1 MYTLLMIVR
10 LPDTIRCFDKAMWSV
25 TVLVTGVLDNTD
37 VGWIALVE
45 IFRAVT
51 NVVEIIDVRFVLLI
65 SIVLILITCEENL
78 EVDMVRFV
86 GKLDRIV

>member
-1 MYTLLMIVR
+1 MIVR
-10 LPDTIRCFDKAMWSV
+10 LPDTIRCFDEAMWSV

-45 IFRAVT
+45 IFGAVI

-65 SIVLILITCEENL
+65 SIVLVLITFKENL
-78 EVDMVRFV
+78 ESEVVTFV

>member
-10 LPDTIRCFDKAMWSV
+10 LPDTIRCFDKAMGSV

-51 NVVEIIDVRFVLLI
+51 NMVEIIDVRFVLLI
-65 SIVLILITCEENL
+65 SIVLVLIAFKENL
-78 EVDMVRFV
+78 ESEVVAFV

>member
-10 LPDTIRCFDKAMWSV
+10 LPDTIRCFDEAMWSV

>member
-1 MYTLLMIVR
+1 MYTLLVIVR
-10 LPDTIRCFDKAMWSV
+10 LPDTIRCFDEAMGSV